1 MDIEQYSEIQHAN
14 GFPFLFH
21 SIISKD
27 QQHSCT
33 LYGISS
39 PSPLNWSV
47 SVDCS
52 LFKSLSYL
60 QIIDFSYN
68 RLSEGLSNFDK
79 LPSTIRS
86 VHISSNK
93 FIGEIHFSFL
103 EGSRFLVCLNA
114 SNNSFTG
121 LANAFICSISLFLKF
136 LDLSFNFF
144 VGKMPKGFGECLN
157 LLTLRASFNDLSGP
171 LPEDIYNIST
181 LRDLSL
187 AANGLSGEL
196 DHRVSNLLELRILSL
211 YGNELTGTIPEN
223 IGRLNKLENLLL
235 HINQLNGT
243 IQLSLANC
251 SSLTILNLRV
261 NNLGGELTAY
271 NFSSLV
277 RLRTIDLGDNSFT
290 GSLPATLFSCKN
302 LANIHLSNNSLQ
314 GGILPEIQA
323 FESLSFLSLS
333 RNNFTNVTQAI
344 KILMGCQ
351 KLGALVLSKNFYGES
366 LPKGNESS
374 SGDDGFKEMRILAL
388 GGCGLR
394 GELPRW
400 VRKLGKLQVLDISYN
415 QIRGSIPGWISEL
428 SNLFYLDMSYNLLSG
443 GLPLELF
450 RLQRFTADN
459 NISIHLY
466 QIYLELPIFVSPNNV
481 FMYQYNLL
489 SYLPGAL
496 YLDGNYL
503 SGHLPTDIG
512 ISRLIQ
518 VLSLGNNSFS
528 GNIPESISS
537 ITTLEKLDLSENDL
551 SGEIP
556 GSLKS
561 LNFLSSFSVANNNL
575 EGPVPTG
582 GQFDTFTASSFEGNA
597 RLCGQ
602 ILHRPCLNTTIATGD
617 EPDALT
623 LGKGSKQKI
632 FVSSTFGFSFAVSFV
647 VSLYYFLGSFS
658 TSCARLIDA
667 CCQVKRRRS
676 SIYVVETIM

>member
-21 SIISKD
+21 SIISKE

-52 LFKSLSYL
+52 TNLSG
-60 QIIDFSYN
+60 DPF
-68 RLSEGLSNFDK
+68 
-79 LPSTIRS
+79 
-86 VHISSNK
+86 
-93 FIGEIHFSFL
+93 FIPGGIKIF
-103 EGSRFLVCLNA
+103 
-114 SNNSFTG
+114 
-121 LANAFICSISLFLKF
+121 
-136 LDLSFNFF
+136 
-144 VGKMPKGFGECLN
+144 GFGECLN

-181 LRDLSL
+181 FRDLSL

-251 SSLTILNLRV
+251 SSLKILNLRV

-290 GSLPATLFSCKN
+290 GSLPSTLFSCKN
-302 LANIHLSNNSLQ
+302 LANIRLSNNSLQ

-400 VRKLGKLQVLDISYN
+400 VKKLGKLQATFQN
-415 QIRGSIPGWISEL
+415 
-428 SNLFYLDMSYNLLSG
+428 
-443 GLPLELF
+443 
-450 RLQRFTADN
+450 RL
-459 NISIHLY
+459 
-466 QIYLELPIFVSPNNV
+466 
-481 FMYQYNLL
+481 
-489 SYLPGAL
+489 
-496 YLDGNYL
+496 
-503 SGHLPTDIG
+503 
-512 ISRLIQ
+512 
-518 VLSLGNNSFS
+518 
-528 GNIPESISS
+528 SS
-537 ITTLEKLDLSENDL
+537 ITTLEKLDQSENDL

-561 LNFLSSFSVANNNL
+561 LNFLSSFSVADNNL
-575 EGPVPTG
+575 EGPVLTG

-597 RLCGQ
+597 RFCGQ
-602 ILHRPCLNTTIATGD
+602 ILHLPCLNTTIATGD
-617 EPDALT
+617 EPDSLT

-632 FVSSTFGFSFAVSFV
+632 FVSSIFGFSFAVSFV